1 MKKNIFRPLAA
12 VAFVAFTLTGCASST
27 DTVDDTTA
35 MDTTMSE
42 TETMGGTTAAET
54 SPAMAETSPTAYDFD
69 IVVLPDPSDTYENV
83 FSNME
88 DPVEYDEMFEDI
100 DETENYDVLA
110 LARKNPNLSTFVR
123 LIEITDLEDD
133 LQRIDGFTVFAPTNE
148 AFAKIPKLKLEMLL
162 MPGDKAALSRLL
174 QAHVLPTEVYST
186 QLSENNIIELT
197 EDRHIP
203 VEVTMG
209 GSTIMV
215 GGATIIQP
223 NIEAKNGVL
232 HVVDNVIVPSEDA
245 VKDEFGIY

>member
-1 MKKNIFRPLAA
+1 MKKKIIKPLAA
-12 VAFVAFTLTGCASST
+12 VAFIAFTMTGCASST

-35 MDTTMSE
+35 MDTTVSE
-42 TETMGGTTAAET
+42 TETMGGTTAS
-54 SPAMAETSPTAYDFD
+54 SPEATTTPYDFD
-69 IVVLPDPSDTYENV
+69 IIVLPDPSDTYENI

-88 DPVEYDEMFEDI
+88 DPVEYDEMFESVD
-100 DETENYDVLA
+100 DTENYDVLA

-123 LIEITDLEDD
+123 LVEITNLEDD

-162 MPGDKAALSRLL
+162 MPGNKATLSRLL
-174 QAHVLPTEVYST
+174 QAHVLPNEVYST
-186 QLSENNIIELT
+186 QLSSNHIIELT

-203 VEVTMG
+203 VEVDAAGT
-209 GSTIMV
+209 SVTV
-215 GGATIIQP
+215 GGANIIMQ
-223 NIEAKNGVL
+223 NVEAKNGII